1 MQKLKEN
8 IRNDILAAAAA
19 EFNQRGF
26 EKASMRKIAA
36 TAGTTPGNIYRYFKN
51 KENLQ
56 EAIVRPIMEEI
67 NQALIDCTDGKFNIL
82 TNNKEMVPSNEKF
95 HIDIQKFSESF
106 VRINEKYRDGM
117 TLISKNERYRNTL
130 KEWLTVSLNAFFSSN
145 NKNAD
150 PERLKILS
158 SVASVALIEAVTE
171 SLRYHDICIKLGIDE
186 GEIIS
191 QCISTILGREEEMV

>member
-1 MQKLKEN
+1 MQKLKDN
-8 IRNDILAAAAA
+8 VRNDILAAAAA

-26 EKASMRKIAA
+26 EKASMREIAA
-36 TAGTTPGNIYRYFKN
+36 NAGITPGNIYRYFKN
-51 KENLQ
+51 KETLQ
-56 EAIVRPIMEEI
+56 EAVVLPIMKEI
-67 NQALIDCTDGKFNIL
+67 NQALMDCTDGRFNL
-82 TNNKEMVPSNEKF
+82 FTNNEEIIEKNEKF
-95 HIDIQKFSESF
+95 HIDISKFSESF

-145 NKNAD
+145 DKNAD

-158 SVASVALIEAVTE
+158 SVASVALIEAITE
-171 SLRYHDICIKLGIDE
+171 SLRYHDICRKLGIDE
-186 GEIIS
+186 GEIIF